1 MVHRIKKVSD
11 WDLKTYKDGSMKFT
25 QGNKFILVH
34 KSMSRYWVDYG
45 LLDGHMMGT
54 LKPVKT
60 LRGAMR
66 KVEEAKDEFGLMEK
80 R

>member
-1 MVHRIKKVSD
+1 MTHKIKKVSG
-11 WDLKTYKDGSMKFT
+11 WVLFAYKDGSMKFT

-34 KSMSRYWVDYG
+34 KSMCRYWVDYG

-54 LKPVKT
+54 LNPVKT

-66 KVEEAKDEFGLMEK
+66 KVEEVKDEFGLTEK